1 MNVHD
6 ALFYL
11 SNSQGRAVWRVG
23 GWGYSHSVPMR
34 RNVSRTLR
42 WAYAA
47 CRPHAATQRRP
58 PPPAPR
64 QPRRASS
71 FRERARRA
79 MRRATAGLRHGEN
92 LRHKRVVARHGHHT
106 CAKPGVYGT
115 RPHALPHYILTS
127 LLHSSYSLS
136 YIITSTLST
145 LSLSLMV
152 TTETDCLRSFHLS

>member
-79 MRRATAGLRHGEN
+79 MRRAT
-92 LRHKRVVARHGHHT
+92 VVSVTAKTCDTNVWSPDTATTPVQSRECMVLAR
-106 CAKPGVYGT
+106 T
-115 RPHALPHYILTS
+115 RSHIT
-127 LLHSSYSLS
+127 YSHP
-136 YIITSTLST
+136 YYTPRTLSLILLLVLSP
-145 LSLSLMV
+145 LSLSL
-152 TTETDCLRSFHLS
+152 